1 MVKYLEDLQ
10 SLSSHC
16 RMDRRDIAAI
26 DRTVEKQGAGEG
38 VCVVGRCR
46 KVAGV
51 RGVRRGAVGGECGR
65 VGRAHECLG
74 EPGASLREV
83 SWSGDGGR

>member
-38 VCVVGRCR
+38 VCVVGS
-46 KVAGV
+46 VAKWRACGGCVVERSEGSVAEWGERMSVLGSLV
-51 RGVRRGAVGGECGR
+51 RV
-65 VGRAHECLG
+65 
-74 EPGASLREV
+74 
-83 SWSGDGGR
+83 